1 MLWPLVGIYKRI
13 PATQEALC
21 VSFLE
26 IITIV
31 CNYLFATDGFTS
43 LRCRLDMRLGFQ
55 DPRRSLVAPR
65 TSPSI
70 ITQLPVG
77 VNVQSFVLNKTAG
90 LVVLQVLSHF
100 YF

>member
-13 PATQEALC
+13 PATEEALC

-55 DPRRSLVAPR
+55 DPRRSLVAPPNFTLYYNPVASR
-65 TSPSI
+65 SKCSI
-70 ITQLPVG
+70 FCPE
-77 VNVQSFVLNKTAG
+77 
-90 LVVLQVLSHF
+90 
-100 YF
+100 

>member
-13 PATQEALC
+13 PATEEALC

-31 CNYLFATDGFTS
+31 CNYLFATDVFTS

-55 DPRRSLVAPR
+55 DPRRSLVAPEFTLYCKSIGRQGKCCYR
-65 TSPSI
+65 TE
-70 ITQLPVG
+70 
-77 VNVQSFVLNKTAG
+77 K
-90 LVVLQVLSHF
+90 
-100 YF
+100 